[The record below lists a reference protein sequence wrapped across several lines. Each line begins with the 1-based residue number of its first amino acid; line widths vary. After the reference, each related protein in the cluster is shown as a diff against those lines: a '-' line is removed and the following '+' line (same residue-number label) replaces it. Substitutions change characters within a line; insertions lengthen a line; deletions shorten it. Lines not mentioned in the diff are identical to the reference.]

1 MDNRKEL
8 ALRST
13 RFKFQVNWLV
23 LGNNGGQ
30 STKLAS
36 RGLSSRI
43 LPLQDS
49 WTRTL
54 QALQFLALPG
64 VNGIWTLEWGSQG
77 GLQASS
83 QPLPEPLL

>member
-54 QALQFLALPG
+54 QALQFLALPDFEKLRS
-64 VNGIWTLEWGSQG
+64 WEAQT
-77 GLQASS
+77 SS
-83 QPLPEPLL
+83 CLSRGPVT